1 VAHTS
6 GSTRSVRHVI
16 RTVKIS
22 SLVVDISIAAICFLV
37 RVAITPSDPLI
48 VIVTLGMAAAIAV
61 NRLSPAIALGVAWVT
76 VVIQLA
82 AQVGPDIS
90 NAAVLIV
97 LFATA
102 AYGSRTVRW
111 AGFVSAF
118 LGAFVA
124 TLYVTFSLGVVGALD
139 WSQLTSTIL
148 TSFSRGAIVFL
159 IGFVASLVL
168 FLLSWTVGL
177 LWKTI
182 IDAQAAGRARV
193 RAEKEQESAQ
203 RDVAIE
209 QERTRI
215 ARDMHDVVAHSLAVV
230 IAQADGARY
239 AAKKDPTAT
248 DAALTTISA
257 TAREALSDVRML
269 LGQLRHSQTDGPQ
282 PMLADLDR
290 LIEQFS
296 AAGLD
301 VRHTAT
307 GTAGQLGTAQ
317 QLATYRIVQESLTN
331 ALRHADITAPVVVAF
346 DWTEGELD
354 LSIVSA
360 IGESEKHPHGHGID
374 GMRERAILAGGSL
387 TAEPRGDQF
396 VVTATLPASAVV
408 SDTAP
413 LAGEAS

>member
-1 VAHTS
+1 
-6 GSTRSVRHVI
+6 VI
-16 RTVKIS
+16 RSVKIS
-22 SLVVDISIAAICFLV
+22 SLVIDISIAAICFLV

-48 VIVTLGMAAAIAV
+48 VVVTLGMAAAIAV
-61 NRLSPAIALGVAWVT
+61 NRLSPAIALGVAWMT
-76 VVIQLA
+76 VAIQLA

-111 AGFVSAF
+111 AGFASAF

-124 TLYVTFSLGVVGALD
+124 TLYVTFSMGVVGALD
-139 WSQLTSTIL
+139 WSQLSSTIL

-159 IGFVASLVL
+159 IGFFASLVL
-168 FLLSWTVGL
+168 FLLSWTIGL

-182 IDAQAAGRARV
+182 IESQAASRARD
-193 RAEKEQESAQ
+193 RAKVERESAQ

-239 AAKKDPTAT
+239 AAKKDPKVT
-248 DAALTTISA
+248 DAALATISA

-290 LIEQFS
+290 LVDQFS

-301 VRHTAT
+301 VHQSTT
-307 GTAGQLGTAQ
+307 GPQGQLGTAQ
-317 QLATYRIVQESLTN
+317 QLAAYRIIQESLTN
-331 ALRHADITAPVVVAF
+331 ALRHADIAKPVSVSF
-346 DWTEGELD
+346 DWQEQAVE
-354 LSIVSA
+354 LSIASA
-360 IGESEKHPHGHGID
+360 LGRTDEHPRGHGID

-387 TAEPRGDQF
+387 TAEPRIDQF
-396 VVTATLPASAVV
+396 VVTATLPASIL
-408 SDTAP
+408 SSAP
-413 LAGEAS
+413 EEES